1 MLLSTSMQAPLRDG
15 WGAFDAM
22 SYLDH
27 VLLPHSARVT
37 LALCEVGAQGKCV
50 VEGRIGGGGSRGEAR
65 EAGAARPFVFGVVT
79 AQLL

>member
-1 MLLSTSMQAPLRDG
+1 MKEITIMAPLRHG
-15 WGAFDAM
+15 WGAFYAM

-50 VEGRIGGGGSRGEAR
+50 VEGRIDWPDPDAL
-65 EAGAARPFVFGVVT
+65 AAEIRLGPH
-79 AQLL
+79 AC